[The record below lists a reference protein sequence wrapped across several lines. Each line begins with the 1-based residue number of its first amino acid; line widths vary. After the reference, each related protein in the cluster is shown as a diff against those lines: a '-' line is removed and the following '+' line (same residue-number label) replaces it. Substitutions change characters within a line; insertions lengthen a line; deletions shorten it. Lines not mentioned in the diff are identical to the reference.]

1 MTKTKKV
8 VAMLL
13 AFLMIFSSA
22 SVLASAW
29 DVDADDG
36 KTLEISTKIF
46 KEVNGEWVETE
57 KVAPGSNV
65 KARVYI
71 GTDYYSNDS
80 DLLFF
85 YNKDFFT
92 HSYGTDLNEATVN
105 PDAAVKA
112 DAYFVTDADLNG
124 YVDSAFLDDYA
135 SFAVNLDVNTTYN
148 VKFDDSTWLFEFD
161 LVVLDSASGEGDFFV
176 EEATVQNTTDKSEQY
191 ITVPKG
197 PADGTLA
204 DVYPMWLW
212 DATPVLS
219 SQPVS
224 TLSSVTFNANDGA
237 FTDGETEKVIGTDIG
252 DEVAAPAA
260 PERAG
265 YTFMGWID
273 AADATPTLEEAKAT
287 VVVAEVPE
295 EPIAYNAFWLK
306 NVNITFNTDG
316 GSEIAPI
323 EDVTPY
329 TDFTEIAAPSK
340 EGYTFVG
347 WDVRGGELPATYPD
361 ADTTYT
367 AIWALNVTM
376 TFDTDGGTAI
386 PSVGGFEG
394 DTFGDDDYEVIP
406 NPSKEGHRFVMWSP
420 ALPEVYPEADT
431 TYTAIYETKTY
442 SVSYFVDGK
451 AKLEISLEYGEPVP
465 TKVAS
470 VKVPAGYELS
480 GWYTDEACTVEY
492 AGGTMG
498 AETIKLYAKTTPIE
512 YNAIFVVD
520 GETYATVPTAFEDKI
535 AAPADPSKAGY
546 EFAGWSPDAD
556 GIFTETEDMY
566 FYATWNPV
574 NGNVI
579 FVADGENY
587 QVDTGIETGAT
598 IDLPA
603 DPYKEGYT
611 FLGWADS
618 ADATEANVTFPQT
631 MPELAEGE
639 KVMYYAVFAINSY
652 EMTWDV
658 DGETTVETYEYN
670 ATIAVP
676 ADPEKEGYTFAGW
689 EWTRTEGGADVPSAT
704 KMPAYDVTATAT
716 WNVNQYTVKWIVD
729 DVVIEETKYNYGAT
743 ITKPADPEKAGYV
756 FNGWTPVFVST
767 MGAADVTYTA
777 TWANATDT
785 PYTIETY
792 TMNADGS
799 YGAPVSE
806 TKYGVTGESVTAAY
820 VENDGFRLDA
830 ANSELTKAI
839 AADGSTVLKVY
850 LARNSYKVTTDVD
863 GVTAEVADVL
873 FGAEIAEPAAP
884 ANKEGHTFAGWA
896 EYTDGMTMPVGG
908 QKFTATWTVNNY
920 TVKWDVDGAI
930 TEETYAYGAEV
941 KAPADPTKEG
951 YTFAGWSP
959 SVPATQGAADAT
971 YTATWTTNK
980 YLVEFIVDG
989 VTVQSSEVE
998 FGATVTKPADPEKAG
1013 YTFTGWD
1020 PAVPATQGAAAATYT
1035 ATWAPAGNTYKVE
1048 TYLMDTTG
1056 GYGEPTVEIKEAATE
1071 TPVSAAHADITGFTP
1086 ATEGNVLEGVV
1097 AADGSTT
1104 LKLYYTRN
1112 QYAFSTNV
1120 DGTVTKIADYYYE
1133 ATVATPADPEKA
1145 GYDFA
1150 GWDPSVPAT
1159 MPADDVTVTAT
1170 WTEATDTAFKVIINY
1185 NDGANND
1192 APATIVKDY
1201 TGTTNGKV
1209 VISDTPVADAQNIT
1223 WEELVEGWNDAQYY
1237 EATVESAE
1245 ATIAADGTTVIN
1257 VNFVPVLYTATFNAL
1272 EGAFAYGAK
1281 TATVTVD
1288 HFDLVKD
1295 NLPAEPTREGW
1306 SFGGWNGVT
1315 NTLTLSGDRTFPA
1328 IWTKNNYTV
1337 TWDVDGVTTEETY
1350 AYGATI
1356 NKMAAPSKEGHTFA
1370 GWESYTDGMT
1380 MPAENKTF
1388 TATWTVNNYTVKWDV
1403 DGAITE
1409 ETYAYGAAI
1418 NKPADPEKVG
1428 YTFAGW
1434 TPAVPATQG
1443 AADAT
1448 YTAQWTVNNYTVKW
1462 NVDGV
1467 ITEET
1472 IAYGADVKAPADP
1485 EKEGYTFAGWSPAV
1499 PATQGAADA
1508 TYEATWTVNEYNVEF
1523 IVDGVTVQSGKVA
1536 YGADVKAP
1544 ADPTKEG
1551 YTFNGWSPEVP
1562 ATQGAADAT
1571 YTAQWTVNSYNA
1583 IFNAEDGSLVASV
1596 PTEFGKA
1603 PVAPAAP
1610 VKVGYGFAGWLAE
1623 DGKVYASSALPVMG
1637 AADATYTATYTAG
1650 AVNYTVETY
1659 LMDTEGNYGAATS
1672 SETKS
1677 GTADTLA
1684 TATHVAK
1691 EGFSA
1696 DLANSELEKNIE
1708 ADGST
1713 VLKLYYSRNKYAL
1726 STNVDGTV
1734 EKVNDYYYEAVVA
1747 EPAAPANKEGHTFAG
1762 WEGYTAGMKMTA
1774 GAVEL
1779 KATWTVNN
1787 YTVTWVVDEKSTE
1800 ETYAYGA
1807 TINKPA
1813 DPTKEGHTFAGWSPA
1828 VPATQGA
1835 ADATY
1840 TAQWTV
1846 NNYTVKWNVD
1856 GVITE
1861 ETYAYGA
1868 DVKAPA
1874 DPEKEGYTFAGWSP
1888 AVPATQGAADAT
1900 YEATWTVNEYNV
1912 EFIVDGVAVQSGKVA
1927 YGADVKAP
1935 ADPAKEGYTF
1945 AGWTPEVPATQGAAD
1960 ATYTAQWTVNKYTA
1974 TFVVDGVTVQSGEVE
1989 FGATISKPADPEKT
2003 GYTFKGWAP
2012 AVPET
2017 MPASDKNFTAT
2028 WSKNS
2033 YKVEFIVDDVVVK
2046 TGSVEYGAEVE
2057 KPADPEK
2064 TGYTFA
2070 GWTPAVPET
2079 QGAADA
2085 TYTAQ
2090 WTVNNYTVKW
2100 DVDGVITE
2108 ETYAYGAAINKMAA
2122 PSKEGHT
2129 FAGWEG
2135 YTDGMTMPAENKT
2148 FKATWTVNNYTVKW
2162 DVDGVITEETY
2173 AYGAAVKAPA
2183 DPAKEGY
2190 TFAGWTPEVP
2200 ATQGAADATYT
2211 ASWTVNNYTVT
2222 WIVDGEVIKTET
2234 IAYGAAV
2241 TAPVPEKD
2249 GYTFSGW
2256 TPAVPA
2262 TQGAA
2267 DATYEGSFIAEDDI
2281 VYTIETYIMDTEG
2294 AYGTP
2299 STVTKT
2305 GETDSEIVLTPE
2317 EKTGFTLDTEGSV
2330 LKGVVAA
2337 DGSLV
2342 LKVYYTRNQY
2352 NVITNVDGDENV
2364 VETVY
2369 FEATVA
2375 EPAAP
2380 ADKEGHTFAGWEG
2393 YTAGMKMPAED
2404 VTLTAKWTVNNYT
2417 VTWDVDGVTTEE
2429 TYAYGAAI
2437 NKMAAPEKE
2446 GYTFAGW
2453 EGYTDGMTM
2462 PAENKTFKATWTVNE
2477 YNVEFIVDG
2486 VAVQSGKVA
2495 YGDAVKAPADPA
2507 KEGYT
2512 FAGWTPAVSA
2522 TQGAADATYTAQWT
2536 VNQYTVTYANTGDTT
2551 IAAVT
2556 ADYGTAIAPVADP
2569 TWEGYSFTGWKW
2581 TNAEGAEIFAPAT
2594 VPAYN
2599 VTATAQWKANSYTIE
2614 WIVDGTTVAANAH
2627 DFGADVTVPAAP
2639 EKAGYTF
2646 AGWTWAK
2653 EDGSAVASSTTMPA
2667 YNVVATAQW
2676 TAAGDTAYTVEVYK
2690 MNVDGVTYDK
2700 QVITGLTGATESTAT
2715 YIIGAETG
2723 FTVNA
2728 DKTTGFDAAANTANA
2743 VIKADGS
2750 TVIAV
2755 YYDRIKVEIT
2765 INGVTDEYVYGEE
2778 ITEPAKPEAPEG
2790 YEQDGW
2796 VDEDGNVVTFPITVD
2811 EDNPS
2816 EIKPNYKKLSY
2827 TIAWTIDGVTTTD
2840 TYEYEAAVTAP
2851 EIPAKNGY
2859 RVVGWMDASGKL
2871 ATIPATMPASD
2882 LAYTAIYETLV
2893 YGVNYYVDGKL
2904 VSTVSAEYGE
2914 AIQSIK
2920 YNAPFGYE
2928 FDGWYTD
2935 EEMTAKLADGA
2946 TVEAKE
2952 TKLYGKLVAKKFNAT
2967 FIVDDEEYAV
2977 VETAFDAQIIAPAD
2991 PVKAGYNFI
3000 GWTPDVGI
3008 MDAEGLTFTANFEPA
3023 ENAFSVT
3030 YIVDGEEFVYPLTE
3044 GAEFE
3049 IPADPFK
3056 EGYTFAGWADA
3067 EGNIVDEFP
3076 ATMPAENLTYTAT
3089 WTVIS
3094 YTVTWIIDGVETEE
3108 TYEFGATI
3116 VAPEATKEGWS
3127 FVGWE
3132 PSVPAT
3138 MPAEDLTF
3146 TAIFAQDTV
3155 TVTFYDYPETAE
3167 PYFDTEIADRTEVY
3181 ATQVYDAGA
3190 TIVLPEAPT
3199 FKHYTFAGWIDAEGN
3214 AYAEGDVADSNK
3226 AYYASYERVAVTL
3239 IAVEGSTTVIER
3251 HATDSKQNYI
3261 YGFTNKRAL
3270 PTTANLVKDENT
3282 PNGRYI
3288 TYTGDGSIEII
3299 RREGMESQRY
3309 LGTGTKIILRDN
3321 VTGEVAEEFY
3331 LIYFGDVN
3339 GDCSVNNADF
3349 IMVDNEIVIGRTW
3362 SAARGSQRVPYMIKA
3377 ANLDGNTS
3385 INAADRALI
3394 DGAISAAVTI
3404 DQSTGSAK

>member
-71 GTDYYSNDS
+71 ATDYYSNDS

-85 YNKDFFT
+85 YDKDFFT
-92 HSYGTDLNEATVN
+92 DNYEAGVKNVLTVN
-105 PDAAVKA
+105 PESVVKA
-112 DAYFVTDADLNG
+112 KGSFMADSNLTG
-124 YVDSAFLDDYA
+124 YVDSSFLEDYA
-135 SFAVNLDVNTTYN
+135 SISVMLDVNTTYN

-237 FTDGETEKVIGTDIG
+237 FTDGETEKVIGTNIG

-260 PERAG
+260 PSRAG

-306 NVNITFNTDG
+306 NVNVTFNTDG

-329 TDFTEIAAPSK
+329 TDFAEIAAPSR

-394 DTFGDDDYEVIP
+394 DTFGDDENEVIP

-431 TYTAIYETKTY
+431 TYTAVYEARAY

-520 GETYATVPTAFEDKI
+520 GETYETVPTAFEDKI

-546 EFAGWSPDAD
+546 KFAGWSPDAD

-566 FYATWNPV
+566 FYATWIPV
-574 NGNVI
+574 DGDVI
-579 FVADGENY
+579 FYVDGEAYASFEAN
-587 QVDTGIETGAT
+587 VGDGIETGAE
-598 IDLPA
+598 IELPA
-603 DPYKEGYT
+603 DPFKEGYT
-611 FLGWADS
+611 FKGWDGY
-618 ADATEANVTFPQT
+618 TEGMK
-631 MPELAEGE
+631 MPALAEGE
-639 KVMYYAVFAINSY
+639 KVTFNAIFEINSY
-652 EMTWDV
+652 KLTWNV
-658 DGETTVETYEYN
+658 DGATTENTLEYN
-670 ATIAVP
+670 ADITAP

-689 EWTRTEGGADVPSAT
+689 EWTRTEGGAAAPAAT

-729 DVVIEETKYNYGAT
+729 EVVIEETKYNYGAT

-873 FGAEIAEPAAP
+873 FGAEITEPAAP

-941 KAPADPTKEG
+941 KAPADPEKEG

-971 YTATWTTNK
+971 YTATWTVNEYNVEFVVDGVTVQSGKVAYGDAVKAPADPEKTGYTFAGWTPEVPATQGAADATYNATWTTNK

-989 VTVQSSEVE
+989 VTVQSGEVE

-1071 TPVSAAHADITGFTP
+1071 TPVSAAHKDITGFT
-1086 ATEGNVLEGVV
+1086 ADIANINSKLEDVV

-1104 LKLYYTRN
+1104 LKLYYSRN
-1112 QYAFSTNV
+1112 QYTFKTDV
-1120 DGTVTKIADYYYE
+1120 DGAVTEETYYYE
-1133 ATVATPADPEKA
+1133 AAVAAPAAPEKA
-1145 GYDFA
+1145 GYVFA
-1150 GWDPSVPAT
+1150 GWEPTVPAT
-1159 MPADDVTVTAT
+1159 MPAENVTVTAT

-1209 VISDTPVADAQNIT
+1209 VISDTTAADAQNIT
-1223 WEELVEGWNDAQYY
+1223 WEELVEGWDDAQYY
-1237 EATVESAE
+1237 EVTVESAE
-1245 ATIAADGTTVIN
+1245 ATIAADGSTVIN
-1257 VNFVPVLYTATFNAL
+1257 VNFVPVLYTATFDATY
-1272 EGAFAYGAK
+1272 GAFADGEK
-1281 TATVTVD
+1281 TATAQVD
-1288 HFDLVKD
+1288 YFDFVK
-1295 NLPAEPTREGW
+1295 NFVPAVDPIREGYT
-1306 SFGGWNGVT
+1306 FGGWNGVSDAT
-1315 NTLTLSGDRTFPA
+1315 RIKRDTKFDA
-1328 IWTKNNYTV
+1328 KWTINNYTV
-1337 TWDVDGVTTEETY
+1337 TWDVDGATTEETY

-1356 NKMAAPSKEGHTFA
+1356 TKPADPEKAGYTFA
-1370 GWESYTDGMT
+1370 GWEGYTDGMT

-1409 ETYAYGAAI
+1409 ETYAYGATI
-1418 NKPADPEKVG
+1418 NKPADPAKEG

-1434 TPAVPATQG
+1434 SPAVPATQG

-1448 YTAQWTVNNYTVKW
+1448 YTAQWTVNNYTVTW
-1462 NVDGV
+1462 DVDGV
-1467 ITEET
+1467 KTEET
-1472 IAYGADVKAPADP
+1472 YAYGATINKMAAPS
-1485 EKEGYTFAGWSPAV
+1485 KEGYTFTGW
-1499 PATQGAADA
+1499 
-1508 TYEATWTVNEYNVEF
+1508 
-1523 IVDGVTVQSGKVA
+1523 
-1536 YGADVKAP
+1536 
-1544 ADPTKEG
+1544 EG
-1551 YTFNGWSPEVP
+1551 YTDGMTMP
-1562 ATQGAADAT
+1562 AENKTFTAT
-1571 YTAQWTVNSYNA
+1571 WTVNSYNA

-1596 PTEFGKA
+1596 PTKFGEA
-1603 PVAPAAP
+1603 PKAPAAP

-1650 AVNYTVETY
+1650 AVNYKVETY
-1659 LMDTEGNYGAATS
+1659 LMDTTGNYGAATS

-1684 TATHVAK
+1684 TAAHAAK
-1691 EGFSA
+1691 VGFSP
-1696 DLANSELEKNIE
+1696 DLANSELEKTIA

-1713 VLKLYYSRNKYAL
+1713 VLKLYYSRNQYAL

-1734 EKVNDYYYEAVVA
+1734 TKIADYYYEAAVA
-1747 EPAAPANKEGHTFAG
+1747 TPAAPENKEGHTFAG
-1762 WEGYTAGMKMTA
+1762 WAPAVPATMPAEEVVLTAQ
-1774 GAVEL
+1774 
-1779 KATWTVNN
+1779 WTVNN
-1787 YTVTWVVDEKSTE
+1787 YTVTWDVDGVTTE
-1800 ETYAYGA
+1800 ETYAYGAAVKAPADPEKEGHTFAGWSPAVPATQGAADATYEATWTVNEYNVTFVVDGATVQSGKVAYGAKVETPAEPTKEGYTFAGWSPAVPATQGAADATYEATWTVNEYNVTFVVDGVTVQSGKVAYGA

-1840 TAQWTV
+1840 TAQWTTNTYKV
-1846 NNYTVKWNVD
+1846 TWVVD
-1856 GVITE
+1856 GVKTE
-1861 ETYAYGA
+1861 ETYAFGA
-1868 DVKAPA
+1868 TINKPA
-1874 DPEKEGYTFAGWSP
+1874 DPEKEGYTFASWAG
-1888 AVPATQGAADAT
+1888 
-1900 YEATWTVNEYNV
+1900 YN
-1912 EFIVDGVAVQSGKVA
+1912 DGM
-1927 YGADVKAP
+1927 
-1935 ADPAKEGYTF
+1935 
-1945 AGWTPEVPATQGAAD
+1945 
-1960 ATYTAQWTVNKYTA
+1960 
-1974 TFVVDGVTVQSGEVE
+1974 
-1989 FGATISKPADPEKT
+1989 
-2003 GYTFKGWAP
+2003 
-2012 AVPET
+2012 T
-2017 MPASDKNFTAT
+2017 MPAQDKSFTAIFT
-2028 WSKNS
+2028 KNS
-2033 YKVEFIVDDVVVK
+2033 YKVDFVVDGTVVK
-2046 TGSVEYGAEVE
+2046 TGSVAYGAEIE
-2057 KPADPEK
+2057 KPADPTKE
-2064 TGYTFA
+2064 GHTFA

-2108 ETYAYGAAINKMAA
+2108 ETYAYGAAINKPAD
-2122 PSKEGHT
+2122 PEKVGYT
-2129 FAGWEG
+2129 FAGWTPAVPATQG
-2135 YTDGMTMPAENKT
+2135 AADATYTAQWTTNKYLVE
-2148 FKATWTVNNYTVKW
+2148 FV
-2162 DVDGVITEETY
+2162 VDGATVQSGEVEF
-2173 AYGAAVKAPA
+2173 GAAVTKPA
-2183 DPAKEGY
+2183 DPKKEGY

-2267 DATYEGSFIAEDDI
+2267 DATYEGSFFADSDI
-2281 VYTIETYIMDTEG
+2281 LYTIETYVMDTEG
-2294 AYGTP
+2294 NEGTP
-2299 STVTKT
+2299 STVTKA
-2305 GETDSEIVLTPE
+2305 GVTDSEVVLTPE
-2317 EKTGFTLDTEGSV
+2317 EKTGFAVDYSKSV

-2417 VTWDVDGVTTEE
+2417 VTWDVDGATTEE
-2429 TYAYGAAI
+2429 TYAYGATI
-2437 NKMAAPEKE
+2437 NKKAAPEKE

-2495 YGDAVKAPADPA
+2495 YGADVKAPADPA
-2507 KEGYT
+2507 KEGHT
-2512 FAGWTPAVSA
+2512 FAGWTPAVPA

-2536 VNQYTVTYANTGDTT
+2536 VNQYTVTYANTGDAT

-2639 EKAGYTF
+2639 EKAGYIF

-2676 TAAGDTAYTVEVYK
+2676 TAAGDTAYTVEIYK

-2743 VIKADGS
+2743 VINADGS

-2796 VDEDGNVVTFPITVD
+2796 VDEDGNVVTFPIIID

-2840 TYEYEAAVTAP
+2840 TYEYEDAVTAP

-2914 AIQSIK
+2914 AINAAP
-2920 YNAPFGYE
+2920 YAAPFGYE

-2946 TVEAKE
+2946 TVEVKE
-2952 TKLYGKLVAKKFNAT
+2952 TDLYGKLVAKKYNAK

-2991 PVKAGYNFI
+2991 PVKAGYTFI

-3049 IPADPFK
+3049 IPAEPFK
-3056 EGYTFAGWADA
+3056 EGYTFAGWVDA

-3076 ATMPAENLTYTAT
+3076 ETMPAENLTYTAT

-3108 TYEFGATI
+3108 TYEYGATI
-3116 VAPEATKEGWS
+3116 VAPADPEKDGFEFT
-3127 FVGWE
+3127 GWE
-3132 PSVPAT
+3132 GYTDGMT

-3146 TAIFAQDTV
+3146 TAQW
-3155 TVTFYDYPETAE
+3155 
-3167 PYFDTEIADRTEVY
+3167 TEIAD
-3181 ATQVYDAGA
+3181 ATPVKLVPKVG
-3190 TIVLPEAPT
+3190 TTTMI
-3199 FKHYTFAGWIDAEGN
+3199 
-3214 AYAEGDVADSNK
+3214 
-3226 AYYASYERVAVTL
+3226 ER
-3239 IAVEGSTTVIER
+3239 SDVIESYNDGYEVI
-3251 HATDSKQNYI
+3251 TDSYDYESGEEDSTFYDEWYI
-3261 YGFTNKRAL
+3261 YGLAVNMTKAKLGNYFE
-3270 PTTANLVKDENT
+3270 VQGD
-3282 PNGRYI
+3282 GRYELI
-3288 TYTGDGSIEII
+3288 TTKSNGGY
-3299 RREGMESQRY
+3299 
-3309 LGTGTKIILRDN
+3309 GTGCIVKVYDRNGTIDDESDDIF
-3321 VTGEVAEEFY
+3321 VEQFFIV
-3331 LIYFGDVN
+3331 IFGD
-3339 GDCSVNNADF
+3339 
-3349 IMVDNEIVIGRTW
+3349 
-3362 SAARGSQRVPYMIKA
+3362 
-3377 ANLDGNTS
+3377 LDGNGRITQLDYNEALNDLTKKDWS
-3385 INAADRALI
+3385 TNRGGIAYMKKAADLNDQNGRITQLDVNALGQVVARA
-3394 DGAISAAVTI
+3394 STI
-3404 DQSTGSAK
+3404 DQKTGKAS